1 MAMINKELYDALL
14 EANISEEKATAAA
27 RSLVSGKED
36 TADLKARL
44 AFVEESRSAGKK
56 DIADIKKDTS
66 GMKVD
71 ISNVKT
77 DISNM
82 KADIS
87 NMKADIS
94 NVKADISDM
103 KVSIAG
109 LEARIQLA
117 EKLQWAILI
126 SVIGIIIKDFIV

>member
-56 DIADIKKDTS
+56 DIADIKKD
-66 GMKVD
+66 
-71 ISNVKT
+71 
-77 DISNM
+77 
-82 KADIS
+82 
-87 NMKADIS
+87 
-94 NVKADISDM
+94 ISDM

-109 LEARIQLA
+109 LEARMQLA

>member
-66 GMKVD
+66 
-71 ISNVKT
+71 
-77 DISNM
+77 
-82 KADIS
+82 
-87 NMKADIS
+87 
-94 NVKADISDM
+94 DM

-109 LEARIQLA
+109 LEARMQLA

>member
-56 DIADIKKDTS
+56 DIADIKEDTS
-66 GMKVD
+66 GMKAD
-71 ISNVKT
+71 IA
-77 DISNM
+77 NM

-87 NMKADIS
+87 NM
-94 NVKADISDM
+94 KADISDM

-109 LEARIQLA
+109 LEARMQLA

>member
-56 DIADIKKDTS
+56 DIADIKEDTS
-66 GMKVD
+66 GM
-71 ISNVKT
+71 
-77 DISNM
+77 
-82 KADIS
+82 
-87 NMKADIS
+87 
-94 NVKADISDM
+94 KADISDM

-109 LEARIQLA
+109 LEARMQLA